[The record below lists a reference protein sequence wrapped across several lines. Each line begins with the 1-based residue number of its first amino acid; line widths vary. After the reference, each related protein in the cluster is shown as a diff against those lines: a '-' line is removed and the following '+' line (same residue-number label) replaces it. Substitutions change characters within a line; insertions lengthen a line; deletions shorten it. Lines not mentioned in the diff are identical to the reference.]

1 MGALNFLPGQPQK
14 WAAGTGRNKVLL
26 HVVVVESAPQ
36 RRLPNTRVWS
46 CHTVKYKHT

>member
-26 HVVVVESAPQ
+26 VVESL
-36 RRLPNTRVWS
+36 LPPAAITQ
-46 CHTVKYKHT
+46 YM